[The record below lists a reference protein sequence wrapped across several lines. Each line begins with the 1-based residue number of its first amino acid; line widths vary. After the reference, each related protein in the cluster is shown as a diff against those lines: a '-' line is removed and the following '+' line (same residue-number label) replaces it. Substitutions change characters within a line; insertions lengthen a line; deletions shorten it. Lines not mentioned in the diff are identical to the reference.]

1 MKYILYFLKIIFHIN
16 TRNNILERT
25 KEMTREQAKNLLNEL
40 LELEEKHDI
49 GNLTR
54 TERREFQSIVQEFME
69 NDRELLL
76 IEDR

>member
-1 MKYILYFLKIIFHIN
+1 MKYILHFLKIISHIN
-16 TRNNILERT
+16 TRNNILERM
-25 KEMTREQAKNLLNEL
+25 KKMTREQAKNLLNEL
-40 LELEEKHDI
+40 LELEEKQDI
-49 GNLTR
+49 FNLTR